1 MSEFDEA
8 VARERIRLQELI
20 AEAEGK
26 IGELN
31 AEVSLHKRRIEALD
45 AYDRIKTGKPAGKA
59 AGKKSARQ
67 GRASAGAAADEPE
80 TGDT

>member
-1 MSEFDEA
+1 MSDFDEA

-20 AEAEGK
+20 AEAEEK

-31 AEVSLHKRRIEALD
+31 AEVSIHRRRIEALD

-59 AGKKSARQ
+59 SAKKAPRQ
-67 GRASAGAAADEPE
+67 GKASAAESMTPE
-80 TGDT
+80 SEES